1 MGKIFTLKKLFNL
14 RRINFKLMINQYKK
28 NAKLVLSNG
37 TVFPGFSFGATGTAV
52 GEIVFN
58 TGMTGYQEV
67 ITDPSYYGQI
77 LTFTYPEIGNTGIN
91 LEDSESNINVK
102 GIIVRN
108 YSSNNSN
115 WRSLKDFNEWLV
127 EKSIVGL
134 FGIDTRALVKILRS
148 NGSMNGVLTSED
160 KSVETCLKIIYETP
174 KMEGLNLS
182 KIVSS
187 KHQYLWQNP
196 TETDFDVRKR
206 YLERIDNKLKIVAID
221 FGIKKSILNRL
232 VSYGCEILVLPS
244 NSSFEDV
251 MSNKPDGIFF
261 SNGPGDPSS
270 VTEGIDLARALIE
283 YGEIPMF
290 GICLGHQ
297 IFGLA
302 LGGSTFKL
310 PFGHRGL
317 NHPCGKDNQI
327 EITSQNHGFAIDPNS
342 ISNDL
347 VNITHY
353 NLNDNTVAGL
363 EVKNKPIFSVQYHP
377 EAGPGPH
384 DSDYLFKKFVSL
396 MLERC

>member
-1 MGKIFTLKKLFNL
+1 
-14 RRINFKLMINQYKK
+14 MIKNYKK
-28 NAKLVLSNG
+28 NAKLVLNNG
-37 TVFPGFSFGATGTAV
+37 IIFPAFSFGAKGTTV

-67 ITDPSYYGQI
+67 ITDPSYFGQI

-91 LEDSESNINVK
+91 LEDSESDISVK

-108 YSSNNSN
+108 YSSNNTN
-115 WRSLKDFNEWLV
+115 WRSARNFNEWLV
-127 EKSIVGL
+127 EQNIIGL
-134 FGIDTRALVKILRS
+134 YGIDTRALVKILRS
-148 NGSMNGVLTSED
+148 KGSMNGLITTED
-160 KSVETCLKIIYETP
+160 KSIECCLEMISNTP

-182 KIVSS
+182 KEVST
-187 KHQYLWQNP
+187 KNFYIWQ
-196 TETDFDVRKR
+196 TTTKTDFDARVKKR
-206 YLERIDNKLKIVAID
+206 EKKDKLKIIAID

-232 VSYGCEILVLPS
+232 VSHGCEIKVLPS
-244 NSSFEDV
+244 CSTLQNVLDD
-251 MSNKPDGIFF
+251 KPDGIFF

-270 VTEGIDLARALIE
+270 VFEGIILAKSLIE
-283 YGEIPMF
+283 YGKIPMF

-302 LGGSTFKL
+302 LGGKTYKL

-317 NHPCGKDNQI
+317 NHPCGKDSKI
-327 EITSQNHGFAIDPNS
+327 EITSQNHGFAIDPDS
-342 ISNDL
+342 L
-347 VNITHY
+347 PKEKVQITHL

-363 EVKNKPIFSVQYHP
+363 EVINKPIFSVQYHP

>member
-1 MGKIFTLKKLFNL
+1 
-14 RRINFKLMINQYKK
+14 MIKTYKK

-37 TVFPGFSFGATGTAV
+37 YIFPGFSFGNSGTAV
-52 GEIVFN
+52 GEVVFN

-67 ITDPSYYGQI
+67 ITDPSYHGQL

-91 LEDSESNINVK
+91 TEDSESSSTVK

-108 YSSNNSN
+108 YSTNNSN
-115 WRSLKDFNEWLV
+115 WRSNKNFNEWLI
-127 EKSIVGL
+127 EKNIIGL
-134 FGIDTRALVKILRS
+134 YGIDTRALVKILRS
-148 NGSMNGVLTSED
+148 NGSMNGVLTNED
-160 KSVETCLKIIYETP
+160 RTVESCLEMLNETP

-182 KIVSS
+182 RIVST
-187 KHQYLWQNP
+187 KQQYLWRKP

-206 YLERIDNKLKIVAID
+206 YSEKPNKLKVVAID

-232 VSYGCEILVLPS
+232 VSHGCEILVLPS
-244 NSSFEDV
+244 RSSLKDV
-251 MSNKPDGIFF
+251 LSNNPDGIFF

-270 VTEGIDLARALIE
+270 VTEGIDLARSLIE

-302 LGGSTFKL
+302 LGGSTYKL

-317 NHPCGKDNQI
+317 NHPCGKDNLI

-342 ISNDL
+342 LPKDI
-347 VNITHY
+347 VKITHY
-353 NLNDNTVAGL
+353 NLNDSTVAGL

>member
-1 MGKIFTLKKLFNL
+1 MN
-14 RRINFKLMINQYKK
+14 NPYKK

-37 TVFPGFSFGATGTAV
+37 ITFPGFSFGKPGTIV

-67 ITDPSYYGQI
+67 ITDPSYFGQI
-77 LTFTYPEIGNTGIN
+77 ITFTYPEIGNTGIN
-91 LEDSESNINVK
+91 FEDSESDTTVK

-115 WRSLKDFNEWLV
+115 WRSRKNFHQWL
-127 EKSIVGL
+127 IDQNIIGL
-134 FGIDTRALVKILRS
+134 YGIDTRALVKILRTT
-148 NGSMNGVLTSED
+148 GSMNGLITSED
-160 KSVETCLKIIYETP
+160 KDTEMCLKLITETP
-174 KMEGLNLS
+174 NMEGLNLA
-182 KIVSS
+182 KEVTTT
-187 KHQYLWQNP
+187 KDYLWQD
-196 TETDFDVRKR
+196 TTKTDFDVR
-206 YLERIDNKLKIVAID
+206 ISNFNQKIKFKVIAID

-232 VSYGCEILVLPS
+232 VSHGCEISVLPS
-244 NSSFEDV
+244 SSSFEDV
-251 MSNKPDGIFF
+251 LALEPDGIFF

-270 VTEGIDLARALIE
+270 VSEGINLAKSLID
-283 YGEIPMF
+283 YGKIPMF

-302 LGGSTFKL
+302 LGGFTYKL

-317 NHPCGKDNQI
+317 NHPCGMNNKI
-327 EITSQNHGFAIDPNS
+327 EITSQNHGFAIDPES
-342 ISNDL
+342 LPKDKVL
-347 VNITHY
+347 ITHL

-363 EVKNKPIFSVQYHP
+363 EVNNKPIFSVQYHP
-377 EAGPGPH
+377 EASPGPH

>member
-1 MGKIFTLKKLFNL
+1 MLNT
-14 RRINFKLMINQYKK
+14 YKK
-28 NAKLVLSNG
+28 NAKLILNNG
-37 TVFPGFSFGATGTAV
+37 IVFPGFSFGASGTAV
-52 GEIVFN
+52 GEVVFN

-77 LTFTYPEIGNTGIN
+77 LTFTFPEIGNTGIN
-91 LEDSESNINVK
+91 LEDSESSISVK
-102 GIIVRN
+102 GLIVRN

-115 WRSLKDFNEWLV
+115 WRSLMSFNQWLV
-127 EKSIVGL
+127 ERNIIGL
-134 FGIDTRALVKILRS
+134 YGIDTRALVKILRS

-160 KSVETCLKIIYETP
+160 KTVENCLAIISETP

-182 KIVSS
+182 NEVST
-187 KHQYLWQNP
+187 KQQYLWKNP
-196 TETDFDVRKR
+196 TETDFDLRKR
-206 YLERIDNKLKIVAID
+206 YSDKSKNLKIVAID

-232 VSYGCEILVLPS
+232 VSHGCEILVLPS
-244 NSSFEDV
+244 CSSLNDV
-251 MSNKPDGIFF
+251 LSNNPDGIFF

-270 VTEGIDLARALIE
+270 VKEGIGLARSLIE
-283 YGEIPMF
+283 YGDIPMF

-302 LGGSTFKL
+302 LGGSTYKL

-317 NHPCGKDNQI
+317 NHPCGKNNQI
-327 EITSQNHGFAIDPNS
+327 EITSQNHGFALDPNS
-342 ISNDL
+342 LSKDL
-347 VNITHY
+347 VKITHF

>member
-1 MGKIFTLKKLFNL
+1 MNNIF
-14 RRINFKLMINQYKK
+14 KK
-28 NAKLVLSNG
+28 NAKLVLANG
-37 TVFPGFSFGATGTAV
+37 IVFPGFSFGAIGTAV

-91 LEDSESNINVK
+91 HEDSESSISVK

-108 YSSNNSN
+108 YSSNKSN
-115 WRSLKDFNEWLV
+115 WRSIKNFNQWLV
-127 EKSIVGL
+127 EKNIIGL
-134 FGIDTRALVKILRS
+134 YGIDTRALVKILRS
-148 NGSMNGVLTSED
+148 SGSMNGVLTSENINFD
-160 KSVETCLKIIYETP
+160 RCLKLISETP
-174 KMEGLNLS
+174 KMVGLNLS
-182 KIVSS
+182 KEVSTVR
-187 KHQYLWQNP
+187 QYFSQQKID
-196 TETDFDVRKR
+196 TDFDGPQICSKMSH
-206 YLERIDNKLKIVAID
+206 KFKIVAID

-232 VSYGCEILVLPS
+232 VSHGCEVLVLPS
-244 NSSFEDV
+244 RSSLKDV
-251 MSNKPDGIFF
+251 LSNKPDGVFF

-270 VTEGIDLARALIE
+270 VVEGIELAKSLID

-302 LGGSTFKL
+302 LGGSTYKL

-317 NHPCGKDNQI
+317 NHPCGINSHI

-342 ISNDL
+342 LSKDI
-347 VNITHY
+347 VKITHY

-363 EVKNKPIFSVQYHP
+363 EVQNKPIFSVQYHP